1 MRRAPLTR
9 FRPRLTCLVSSRRV
23 ATDGGGDSD
32 IAGKVMTSEQEQSR
46 PRPHYQG
53 RVVDVVSEE
62 VRLPNQA
69 VVRLDIVRHPGGA
82 AAVALDA
89 RGRVCLLRQYRHV
102 AGGWLWELPAGKL
115 DPGESPRATVE
126 RELAE
131 EAGMAAAD
139 WVSLGRMHSSP
150 GVFTEVIHLF
160 LARNLSPRETAH
172 EHGELIEVHWV
183 AFATALK
190 HCQSGEITDA
200 KTLIG
205 LFRAAALLGQ
215 PFVETEAGGMGA
227 NLGRAK

>member
-1 MRRAPLTR
+1 MMSAKDRQAPQLR
-9 FRPRLTCLVSSRRV
+9 
-23 ATDGGGDSD
+23 
-32 IAGKVMTSEQEQSR
+32 
-46 PRPHYQG
+46 YQG
-53 RVVDVVSEE
+53 RVVDVVSEQ
-62 VRLPNQA
+62 VRLPNRA
-69 VVRLDIVRHPGGA
+69 VVQLDIVRHPGGA

-89 RGRVCLLRQYRHV
+89 QGRVCLLRQYRHV

-126 RELAE
+126 RELVE

-160 LARNLSPRETAH
+160 LARELSPRETAH

-183 AFATALK
+183 AFETALK

-205 LFRAAALLGQ
+205 LFRGAA
-215 PFVETEAGGMGA
+215 F
-227 NLGRAK
+227 LGRPMVEIGGGGPGSAE